1 MKFTAE
7 QIASLLGGEIV
18 GDKNVVVSSLCKI
31 EQGTQN
37 AMSFLSNPKYEHYIY
52 DTQASVVIVN
62 KDFVPEK
69 EVKTTMIKVDDAY
82 ACFAKV
88 LDLYN
93 EFLLNKTGISSLSFI
108 SKTATMGQDAYVGE
122 FAFIGEGVKMGKNV
136 KIYPHAYVGD
146 NVVIGDNVT
155 LFSGARIY
163 HLCVIGNGCVIN
175 SGAIIG
181 ADGFGY
187 APLEDG
193 SFKKIAQIGNVV
205 LEDNV
210 EIGANTTIDRATMG
224 STLIKKGVKLDNLI
238 QVAHNVIID
247 ENTVIAAQTGLAG
260 STKIGKNC
268 FIGGQVGFS
277 GHITIG
283 NNVKIGAQSG
293 IMSNVKDNSSL
304 FGYPAWEAR
313 SYMKSYS
320 AFRKLPALLEKID
333 ALEKKIK
340 LLENK

>member
-7 QIASLLGGEIV
+7 QIASILAGEIV
-18 GDKNVVVSSLCKI
+18 GDKNKEVNTLCKI
-31 EQGTQN
+31 EEGMEGG
-37 AMSFLSNPKYEHYIY
+37 MSFLSNPKYEHYIY
-52 DTQASVVIVN
+52 ETQASVVIVN
-62 KDFVPEK
+62 KSFVPEK
-69 EVKTTMIKVDDAY
+69 QVKTTMIRVDDAY
-82 ACFAKV
+82 ACFAKI

-93 EFLLNKTGISSLSFI
+93 EFLLNKTGVSSLSFI
-108 SKTATMGQDAYVGE
+108 SKTANIGQDAYIGE
-122 FAFIGEGVKMGKNV
+122 FAYIGEGVKIGKGA
-136 KIYPHAYVGD
+136 KIYPHVYIGD
-146 NVVIGDNVT
+146 NVKIGDNVT

-163 HLCVIGNGCVIN
+163 HLCIIGNDCVIN

-205 LEDNV
+205 LEDKV

-224 STLIKKGVKLDNLI
+224 STIIRKGVKLDNLI
-238 QVAHNVIID
+238 QVAHNAIID

-320 AFRKLPALLEKID
+320 AFRKLPALMEKID
-333 ALEKKIK
+333 ELEKKIK